1 MTAVGWK
8 MQEIHYAEQFVNG
21 LRRNLEQ
28 REKSASASCNM
39 CVCMRE
45 KKIEQCW
52 PFFVRNRPENLLNL
66 LRGQSQHM
74 QI

>member
-28 REKSASASCNM
+28 MKKSASASCK
-39 CVCMRE
+39 E
-45 KKIEQCW
+45 KKIEQCR